1 MAEAGDDKNA
11 ARPTHAPP
19 LMDEVATAT
28 GNRAGP
34 ARNEAELIR
43 AAQAIDMVAARG
55 IPSPDI
61 ATMLER
67 ARALHARARA
77 AAQRGADYVMHDCL
91 LQIERELVLA
101 MGEDE
106 RRVLAEA
113 TATALR
119 ASGVTG
125 LATLAENLL
134 RLAEVPTVATCRTLL
149 RERHA
154 FDQQASYR
162 TALIRRQMPR
172 FAALLVGAVVFF
184 AAWALAGGFEWI
196 VRQDVEVTLAM
207 LFTNAVLLGFFG
219 GLVSVT
225 FALYPRAPRPS
236 DAELA
241 ASTAVLLVRSF
252 IGGAL
257 AVPIVLSFES
267 GLLNLGDYSPAVP
280 LALSFIAGFA
290 ERLFVRKLER
300 VLV

>member
-1 MAEAGDDKNA
+1 MAEGGDDKNA

-19 LMDEVATAT
+19 LMDEVANAP
-28 GNRAGP
+28 GARAGA

-43 AAQAIDMVAARG
+43 AAQAIDMIAQRG

-61 ATMLER
+61 AAMLER

-77 AAQRGADYVMHDCL
+77 AAQRGADYVMSDCL
-91 LQIERELVLA
+91 QQIERELVLA

-125 LATLAENLL
+125 LATLAENLM
-134 RLAEVPTVATCRTLL
+134 RLAEVPSVATCRTLL

-154 FDQQASYR
+154 YEQEARYR
-162 TALIRRQMPR
+162 VALVRRQMPR
-172 FAALLVGAVVFF
+172 FAALLVVAVVFF

-196 VRQDVEVTLAM
+196 VRQEVEVTLAM

-225 FALYPRAPRPS
+225 FALYPRAPRAG

-241 ASTAVLLVRSF
+241 TSTAVLLARCF

-257 AVPIVLSFES
+257 AVPIVLTFES

-280 LALSFIAGFA
+280 LALSFVAGFA

-300 VLV
+300 MLG

>member
-11 ARPTHAPP
+11 ARPTHAPMMNEVP
-19 LMDEVATAT
+19 AASGAKAEEARDEAALL
-28 GNRAGP
+28 RAG
-34 ARNEAELIR
+34 
-43 AAQAIDMVAARG
+43 QAIDMVAARG

-61 ATMLER
+61 ATMLDR

-77 AAQRGADYVMHDCL
+77 AAQRGAAYVMVDCL
-91 LQIERELVLA
+91 QQIERELVLA

-106 RRVLAEA
+106 RRVLAES

-119 ASGVTG
+119 ATGVSGLV
-125 LATLAENLL
+125 TLAENLL
-134 RLAEVPTVATCRTLL
+134 RLAEVPSVATCRSLL

-154 FDQQASYR
+154 HEQESRYR
-162 TALIRRQMPR
+162 AALVRRQMPR
-172 FAALLVGAVVFF
+172 FAVLLVGAVLFF
-184 AAWALAGGFEWI
+184 AGWALAGGFEWI
-196 VRQDVEVTLAM
+196 VRQDVEITLAM

-225 FALYPRAPRPS
+225 FSLYPRAPRAG

-241 ASTAVLLVRSF
+241 TSTSVLLVRSF

-257 AVPIVLSFES
+257 AVPIVLMFES

-280 LALSFIAGFA
+280 LALSFVAGFA
-290 ERLFVRKLER
+290 ERLFVRRLER
-300 VLV
+300 ILG

>member
-11 ARPTHAPP
+11 ARPTHVP
-19 LMDEVATAT
+19 LMDEVASASAA
-28 GNRAGP
+28 RAGA

-43 AAQAIDMVAARG
+43 AGQAIDTVAQRG

-61 ATMLER
+61 AAMLER
-67 ARALHARARA
+67 ARSLHARGRV
-77 AAQRGADYVMHDCL
+77 AAQRGADYVMFDCL
-91 LQIERELVLA
+91 QQIERELVLA

-106 RRVLAEA
+106 RRVLAET

-125 LATLAENLL
+125 RAALPESLL
-134 RLAEVPTVATCRTLL
+134 RLSDVPSVATCRSLL

-154 FDQQASYR
+154 HEQESRYR
-162 TALIRRQMPR
+162 VALVRRQMPR
-172 FAALLVGAVVFF
+172 FALLLVGAVLFF
-184 AAWALAGGFEWI
+184 AGWALAGGFEWI
-196 VRQDVEVTLAM
+196 VREDVEVTLAM

-225 FALYPRAPRPS
+225 FALYPRTPRPG

-241 ASTAVLLVRSF
+241 TSTAVLLVRSF

-257 AVPIVLSFES
+257 AVPIVLTFES
-267 GLLNLGDYSPAVP
+267 GLLNVGDYSPAVP
-280 LALSFIAGFA
+280 LALSFVAGFA
-290 ERLFVRKLER
+290 ERLFVRRLER
-300 VLV
+300 MIG